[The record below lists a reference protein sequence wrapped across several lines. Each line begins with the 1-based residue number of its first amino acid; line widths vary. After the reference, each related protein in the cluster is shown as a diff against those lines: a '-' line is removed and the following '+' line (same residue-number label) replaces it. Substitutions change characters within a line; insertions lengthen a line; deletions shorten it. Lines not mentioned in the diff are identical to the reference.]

1 MVMARLHLICGNCG
15 CNDEWEWEH
24 IPQEIDEGEVMVD
37 ENVSISC
44 RNCSTIHSINGNAK
58 IKKDACRR
66 CPKCK
71 APRKDA
77 KCWKCGEATFE
88 PCEGWEDPKLPP
100 IDRIRELA
108 HEVGYAIGE
117 HGSKER
123 DLDVIAAP
131 WTDKAVDSVDLLLH
145 ISNGLKGKILGGI
158 ENKPFGRTG
167 TNIQL
172 DGYYKAID
180 ISVCPKT
187 QNA

>member
-1 MVMARLHLICGNCG
+1 MGEVENI
-15 CNDEWEWEH
+15 EEH
-24 IPQEIDEGEVMVD
+24 IAFACECGSVHFNLLKSGKIECANCQEREHMTWLEKRVESPKLNDRVM
-37 ENVSISC
+37 
-44 RNCSTIHSINGNAK
+44 
-58 IKKDACRR
+58 R
-66 CPKCK
+66 CPQCK
-71 APRKDA
+71 APRKED

-108 HEVGYAIGE
+108 KEVGYAIGE

-123 DLDVIAAP
+123 DFDVIAAP
-131 WTDKAVDSVDLLLH
+131 WTDEAVDSMDLLLH
-145 ISNGLKGKILGGI
+145 ISHGLKGKILGGI
-158 ENKPFGRTG
+158 EKKPLGRIG